1 MCVKVA
7 EKLQIYCI
15 ITNQSATL
23 NQQNQP
29 MRVEPMTK
37 VTEELIAQFNRMH
50 RRGDSFRAIGAKFGV
65 DPRTVKSGIEKGGK
79 QRDQDHWE
87 AVSRQV
93 DVRYLE
99 EHLGMLVRV
108 LVDVQRAVQS
118 SPLQPY
124 REPMALVAGLVQAG
138 LDQTGGLL
146 EGRGVELYSPDPVSP
161 TDGGHRLPAARLVG
175 KLLEGLIE
183 HEPTLKELLDGW
195 SSCWIEVQEEH
206 SDLQE
211 KAKNLFLQ
219 KQIAKETADAL
230 GPVAV
235 EQAIASALGQPDQ
248 GHLTA
253 EAGDDGLA
261 TLVSGEGT
269 NSERADAEL
278 ARLANEWVVGQL
290 LHEENI
296 RRFKEAY
303 SSLTENVARIEDLGD
318 NIFLRGKPAGT
329 CFLCPKDSRV

>member
-1 MCVKVA
+1 
-7 EKLQIYCI
+7 
-15 ITNQSATL
+15 
-23 NQQNQP
+23 
-29 MRVEPMTK
+29 MTK
-37 VTEELIAQFNRMH
+37 VTEELVAQFIQLH
-50 RRGDSFRAIGAKFGV
+50 RGGDSFRAIGAKFGV
-65 DPRTVKSGIEKGGK
+65 DPRTVKSWIEKREN
-79 QRDQDHWE
+79 QRGQDHWE

-108 LVDVQRAVQS
+108 SIDVQRAVQS
-118 SPLQPY
+118 SPLKAY
-124 REPMALVAGLVQAG
+124 GEPMVLVAALVEVG
-138 LDQTGGLL
+138 LDQTGSLL
-146 EGRGVELYSPDPVSP
+146 EGRGLELYTPASISP
-161 TDGGHRLPAARLVG
+161 TGGGHMLPGERLAR
-175 KLLEGLIE
+175 KLLEGLME

-195 SSCWIEVQEEH
+195 SSCWLGVQEERR
-206 SDLQE
+206 DLQE

-219 KQIAKETADAL
+219 KQIAEEIADAL

-235 EQAIASALGQPDQ
+235 EQAIASALSLPGQ

-261 TLVSGEGT
+261 TLMSREGT
-269 NSERADAEL
+269 NSRKVHVVQEAE
-278 ARLANEWVVGQL
+278 AEPACQANEWVVGQL

-296 RRFKEAY
+296 RRLKNAY

-318 NIFLRGKPAGT
+318 NILLRGKPAGT